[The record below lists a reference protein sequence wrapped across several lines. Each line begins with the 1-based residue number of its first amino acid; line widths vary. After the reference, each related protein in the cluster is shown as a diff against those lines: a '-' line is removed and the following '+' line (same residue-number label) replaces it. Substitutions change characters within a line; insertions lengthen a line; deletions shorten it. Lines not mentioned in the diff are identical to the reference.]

1 MTQAWRE
8 LIEAVPSAL
17 SRRPAE
23 PHALAHIEQLLE
35 LTLPTELNALLL
47 ESDGLLD
54 EYGTEVVWP
63 AERILSDNLAFRRDD
78 QYRSLYLPF
87 DSLLFFGDNGGG
99 DQFAFTCRPP
109 REGVLVWD
117 HETDERTLVS
127 PTLESFVRSAL
138 TSDGEDWY
146 R

>member
-1 MTQAWRE
+1 MTPTWRE
-8 LIEAVPSAL
+8 LTEAFRSAL
-17 SRRPAE
+17 
-23 PHALAHIEQLLE
+23 L
-35 LTLPTELNALLL
+35 
-47 ESDGLLD
+47 
-54 EYGTEVVWP
+54 
-63 AERILSDNLAFRRDD
+63 
-78 QYRSLYLPF
+78 
-87 DSLLFFGDNGGG
+87 GDNSGG

-109 REGVLVWD
+109 GEGVLVWD

>member
-1 MTQAWRE
+1 MTPAWRE
-8 LIEAVPSAL
+8 LIGTFPSAL
-17 SRRPAE
+17 SRGPAE
-23 PHALAHIEQLLE
+23 PQVLARTERLLE
-35 LTLPTELNALLL
+35 LALPTELNALLL

-63 AERILSDNLAFRRDD
+63 TERILRDNLAFRSDD

-109 REGVLVWD
+109 GEGVLVWD

-138 TSDGEDWY
+138 ASDGEDWY